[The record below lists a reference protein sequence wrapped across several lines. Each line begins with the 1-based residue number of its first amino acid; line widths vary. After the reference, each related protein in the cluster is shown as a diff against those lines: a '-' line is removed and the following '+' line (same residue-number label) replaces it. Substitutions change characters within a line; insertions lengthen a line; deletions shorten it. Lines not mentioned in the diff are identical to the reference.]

1 MSGRSLFLVPFLIVV
16 ATACERQLPTGD
28 LLAKAGGNSLGRP
41 LAGLKTEERRLFDRG
56 SVVFATEFTPE
67 TGLGPLFNSTS
78 CAECHENPVAGGVGD
93 EVEIH
98 ATELQGAVCSDLSAV
113 GGPVI
118 QQTVTTALHDSL
130 GIDVEPVPLAAT
142 GTGLRTTPSI
152 LGFGLLDAV
161 PEAEILA
168 RADSED
174 RDGDGISGRP
184 NMTPNGLVG
193 RFGRKAQTATLREF
207 NATAFVM
214 EMGITNPES
223 DVEQTVDGHPLPLG
237 VDPTPDPEL
246 SQADL
251 DAAIAFVRF
260 LAPPAPQGM
269 TVALAASRQEFIQIG
284 CAGCHVP
291 YLKTGPN
298 PVKALSNQ
306 TVPAFT
312 DLLLHD
318 MGPNLADICL
328 AQALPSEFRTE
339 PLMGLRFSEK
349 FLHDGRAAS
358 IEEAIRLHAG
368 EAAASQGRFA
378 ALPQADREALLAFL
392 KVL

>member
-168 RADSED
+168 RADPDD
-174 RDGDGISGRP
+174 RDGDGISGRA
-184 NMTPNGLVG
+184 NMTPDGLVG

-223 DVEQTVDGHPLPLG
+223 DVEQTVDGRPLPLG

-339 PLMGLRFSEK
+339 PLMGLRFK
-349 FLHDGRAAS
+349 TAFLHDGRATS
-358 IEEAIRLHAG
+358 IEQAIDFHGG
-368 EAAASQGRFA
+368 EGAAARDRF
-378 ALPQADREALLAFL
+378 EALSVGERGAIVRFL
-392 KVL
+392 RGL